1 MNKWIVASY
10 KIKELA
16 RLEFNLQNQNFDYY
30 LPKITLQKLNSS
42 LKEELMFPGYVFI
55 KTSVKNY
62 LAIKYTKGIKKIL
75 KFGKNIPTLNNN
87 EIDDIINIE
96 KSTHKIQS
104 DHDIKLVKKFL

>member
-1 MNKWIVASY
+1 MLLAY

-62 LAIKYTKGIKKIL
+62 LAIKYTKGIK
-75 KFGKNIPTLNNN
+75 N
-87 EIDDIINIE
+87 
-96 KSTHKIQS
+96 S
-104 DHDIKLVKKFL
+104 